1 MCSITG
7 RSGTINSIPPEYTI
21 IIPELAVGTHFYVE
35 ERRVT
40 IPDGYEFDHELLK
53 DETYDESTLVID
65 GDHID
70 QVMTIDEYSN
80 DETYFFDANSV
91 GRIKK
96 GKDAEFDVWNRKPAI
111 EIPVEKT
118 WVGGTTPRPDVTLAL
133 IRYMPQEKYTPPVG
147 QGAIIIDHVADYGE
161 NNNSTDLPAG
171 FVATYAIEKLNTE
184 TNEYEVVATGTSG
197 PFDVDPGTYRVST
210 VVNNRGNEPVN
221 YTYDKTDPV
230 IVTVQADQSVVA
242 KVTSKYNYEQGGKIT
257 IVHNAAYE
265 GGEHTGTTLPDGI
278 NVTYTIK
285 DESTNRIVHRNVA
298 AGTYDVPAGTY
309 TVTANVSDPAALN
322 TYVYQNTTTAEH
334 ISVTSGGTANAEL
347 TSTYVYVAP
356 KSYGYITVNHESSGL
371 TGTSPNLPQNFQVT
385 SYRIVG
391 PTTINNAQLGQEY
404 QVEAGEYTVIANVNY
419 APVVDGYV
427 YAGTPDQEAVVGTD
441 EHKSVKLTS
450 IYGRQ
455 GAIRIVHTSTGMSG
469 TNAIPGDMSVQ
480 YTIVNNV
487 TGETLRSNVSAGTY
501 NVPAG
506 EYTVTPTVY
515 YEGTAPDGY
524 FYLDTDPVTV
534 TVLGEETAD
543 ANVVSRYGANGTISI
558 VQQSSGLAGSPTELP
573 STFQVRYLIK
583 DSSGNVV
590 NSSNSGTGPHSV
602 APGTYTVIAHID
614 HQEPPTGYTYIDD
627 GDNEDSATV
636 TVASGEDITATV
648 VSSYNPPQN
657 LVYTLTGTWKDKNG
671 NTLPESEWPTSGS
684 VTVPILDDWSA
695 QVGTFTLNPD
705 NNWTGT
711 ASLISGGGHGHYKLD
726 TNNKTINGTGIDS
739 VSFDVTSLS
748 DTEAGSF
755 TYTGVVKPN
764 TATVYL
770 CIDYSQN
777 MNGSSCEVQ
786 KGSSVKL
793 VYSNASVNHGSW
805 TEQITPTWKLCGWNG
820 NSWNDVAGQ
829 NGSAPGPNG
838 VAIPISGDYDIY
850 CIFIK
855 TAPGNAQY
863 INASIEPVVSTTSN
877 SVMQSYTA
885 SAAAAPTMRSA
896 VPFSPRFTVRAASG
910 TRSAPAESTVSPSS
924 LVIPDS
930 IANAIIALNQNL
942 AGNSAGYEYSLD
954 TSFGKQVV
962 LSDPW
967 SYTFDDLE
975 ELGEGGHP
983 YYYALIEVSVPEDY
997 EVSYLNNPVN
1007 ASDIRENMDARA
1019 AAQKHNEEHPD
1030 DPVPMPALLTL
1041 SAVNTSTSTPTGSV
1055 KVTKSFSGINS
1066 LPSGFKITASYNDGT
1081 ADRIVELTTATA
1093 GMTGTGTSGDPYT
1106 WTVDNLPI
1114 GTVVTFA
1121 ESGFDEA
1128 GYTVLING
1136 EATASSK
1143 TATAAETPGT
1153 ASFVNEYT
1161 RNPGGLELTKKVSG
1175 TGADQTKEFVF
1186 TIELTAPT
1194 GTTLAE
1200 TYPVLKTEAGET
1212 SLTLDRTDGNTKASI
1227 TVSLKHNQS
1236 WEIKDLPVGT
1246 GYTITE
1252 TDYSGDGYTQSITK
1266 GIATGIVS
1274 GGTVTKEEVEFTN
1287 TYSAVD
1293 VTVIKIDESTRNAE
1307 HPENQTTLS
1316 GAKFKLYKLTVPE
1329 GGSVGTYTV
1338 YPNSSSSEKTTGDD
1352 GTLTFEKLPN
1362 GKYMIEETSAPAGYV
1377 KQREIKIYFTV
1388 SEGSTV
1394 TYTNE
1399 AGETIESQTLVTYT
1413 PADQSFT
1420 VGNTPGVQLPNTG
1433 GPGTRLFTIFGS
1445 FLILGAG
1452 VLLWRKRRL
1461 I

>member
-1 MCSITG
+1 M
-7 RSGTINSIPPEYTI
+7 
-21 IIPELAVGTHFYVE
+21 
-35 ERRVT
+35 
-40 IPDGYEFDHELLK
+40 
-53 DETYDESTLVID
+53 
-65 GDHID
+65 
-70 QVMTIDEYSN
+70 
-80 DETYFFDANSV
+80 
-91 GRIKK
+91 
-96 GKDAEFDVWNRKPAI
+96 
-111 EIPVEKT
+111 
-118 WVGGTTPRPDVTLAL
+118 
-133 IRYMPQEKYTPPVG
+133 
-147 QGAIIIDHVADYGE
+147 
-161 NNNSTDLPAG
+161 
-171 FVATYAIEKLNTE
+171 
-184 TNEYEVVATGTSG
+184 
-197 PFDVDPGTYRVST
+197 
-210 VVNNRGNEPVN
+210 
-221 YTYDKTDPV
+221 
-230 IVTVQADQSVVA
+230 
-242 KVTSKYNYEQGGKIT
+242 
-257 IVHNAAYE
+257 
-265 GGEHTGTTLPDGI
+265 
-278 NVTYTIK
+278 
-285 DESTNRIVHRNVA
+285 
-298 AGTYDVPAGTY
+298 
-309 TVTANVSDPAALN
+309 
-322 TYVYQNTTTAEH
+322 
-334 ISVTSGGTANAEL
+334 
-347 TSTYVYVAP
+347 
-356 KSYGYITVNHESSGL
+356 
-371 TGTSPNLPQNFQVT
+371 
-385 SYRIVG
+385 
-391 PTTINNAQLGQEY
+391 
-404 QVEAGEYTVIANVNY
+404 
-419 APVVDGYV
+419 
-427 YAGTPDQEAVVGTD
+427 
-441 EHKSVKLTS
+441 
-450 IYGRQ
+450 
-455 GAIRIVHTSTGMSG
+455 
-469 TNAIPGDMSVQ
+469 
-480 YTIVNNV
+480 
-487 TGETLRSNVSAGTY
+487 
-501 NVPAG
+501 
-506 EYTVTPTVY
+506 
-515 YEGTAPDGY
+515 
-524 FYLDTDPVTV
+524 
-534 TVLGEETAD
+534 
-543 ANVVSRYGANGTISI
+543 
-558 VQQSSGLAGSPTELP
+558 
-573 STFQVRYLIK
+573 
-583 DSSGNVV
+583 
-590 NSSNSGTGPHSV
+590 
-602 APGTYTVIAHID
+602 
-614 HQEPPTGYTYIDD
+614 
-627 GDNEDSATV
+627 
-636 TVASGEDITATV
+636 
-648 VSSYNPPQN
+648 
-657 LVYTLTGTWKDKNG
+657 
-671 NTLPESEWPTSGS
+671 
-684 VTVPILDDWSA
+684 
-695 QVGTFTLNPD
+695 
-705 NNWTGT
+705 
-711 ASLISGGGHGHYKLD
+711 
-726 TNNKTINGTGIDS
+726 
-739 VSFDVTSLS
+739 
-748 DTEAGSF
+748 
-755 TYTGVVKPN
+755 
-764 TATVYL
+764 
-770 CIDYSQN
+770 
-777 MNGSSCEVQ
+777 
-786 KGSSVKL
+786 
-793 VYSNASVNHGSW
+793 
-805 TEQITPTWKLCGWNG
+805 
-820 NSWNDVAGQ
+820 
-829 NGSAPGPNG
+829 
-838 VAIPISGDYDIY
+838 
-850 CIFIK
+850 
-855 TAPGNAQY
+855 
-863 INASIEPVVSTTSN
+863 
-877 SVMQSYTA
+877 
-885 SAAAAPTMRSA
+885 
-896 VPFSPRFTVRAASG
+896 
-910 TRSAPAESTVSPSS
+910 
-924 LVIPDS
+924 
-930 IANAIIALNQNL
+930 
-942 AGNSAGYEYSLD
+942 
-954 TSFGKQVV
+954 
-962 LSDPW
+962 
-967 SYTFDDLE
+967 
-975 ELGEGGHP
+975 
-983 YYYALIEVSVPEDY
+983 IEVSVPEDY

-1030 DPVPMPALLTL
+1030 DPVPVPALLTL

>member
-1 MCSITG
+1 
-7 RSGTINSIPPEYTI
+7 
-21 IIPELAVGTHFYVE
+21 
-35 ERRVT
+35 
-40 IPDGYEFDHELLK
+40 
-53 DETYDESTLVID
+53 
-65 GDHID
+65 
-70 QVMTIDEYSN
+70 
-80 DETYFFDANSV
+80 
-91 GRIKK
+91 
-96 GKDAEFDVWNRKPAI
+96 
-111 EIPVEKT
+111 
-118 WVGGTTPRPDVTLAL
+118 
-133 IRYMPQEKYTPPVG
+133 
-147 QGAIIIDHVADYGE
+147 
-161 NNNSTDLPAG
+161 
-171 FVATYAIEKLNTE
+171 
-184 TNEYEVVATGTSG
+184 
-197 PFDVDPGTYRVST
+197 
-210 VVNNRGNEPVN
+210 
-221 YTYDKTDPV
+221 
-230 IVTVQADQSVVA
+230 
-242 KVTSKYNYEQGGKIT
+242 
-257 IVHNAAYE
+257 
-265 GGEHTGTTLPDGI
+265 
-278 NVTYTIK
+278 
-285 DESTNRIVHRNVA
+285 
-298 AGTYDVPAGTY
+298 
-309 TVTANVSDPAALN
+309 
-322 TYVYQNTTTAEH
+322 
-334 ISVTSGGTANAEL
+334 
-347 TSTYVYVAP
+347 
-356 KSYGYITVNHESSGL
+356 
-371 TGTSPNLPQNFQVT
+371 
-385 SYRIVG
+385 
-391 PTTINNAQLGQEY
+391 
-404 QVEAGEYTVIANVNY
+404 
-419 APVVDGYV
+419 
-427 YAGTPDQEAVVGTD
+427 
-441 EHKSVKLTS
+441 
-450 IYGRQ
+450 
-455 GAIRIVHTSTGMSG
+455 
-469 TNAIPGDMSVQ
+469 
-480 YTIVNNV
+480 
-487 TGETLRSNVSAGTY
+487 
-501 NVPAG
+501 
-506 EYTVTPTVY
+506 
-515 YEGTAPDGY
+515 
-524 FYLDTDPVTV
+524 
-534 TVLGEETAD
+534 
-543 ANVVSRYGANGTISI
+543 
-558 VQQSSGLAGSPTELP
+558 
-573 STFQVRYLIK
+573 
-583 DSSGNVV
+583 
-590 NSSNSGTGPHSV
+590 
-602 APGTYTVIAHID
+602 
-614 HQEPPTGYTYIDD
+614 
-627 GDNEDSATV
+627 
-636 TVASGEDITATV
+636 
-648 VSSYNPPQN
+648 
-657 LVYTLTGTWKDKNG
+657 
-671 NTLPESEWPTSGS
+671 
-684 VTVPILDDWSA
+684 
-695 QVGTFTLNPD
+695 
-705 NNWTGT
+705 
-711 ASLISGGGHGHYKLD
+711 
-726 TNNKTINGTGIDS
+726 
-739 VSFDVTSLS
+739 
-748 DTEAGSF
+748 
-755 TYTGVVKPN
+755 
-764 TATVYL
+764 
-770 CIDYSQN
+770 

-850 CIFIK
+850 CIFIN

-1030 DPVPMPALLTL
+1030 DPVPVPALLTL

-1433 GPGTRLFTIFGS
+1433 GPGTRLFTILGS
-1445 FLILGAG
+1445 ILILGAG
-1452 VLLWRKRRL
+1452 VLLWRRRRL